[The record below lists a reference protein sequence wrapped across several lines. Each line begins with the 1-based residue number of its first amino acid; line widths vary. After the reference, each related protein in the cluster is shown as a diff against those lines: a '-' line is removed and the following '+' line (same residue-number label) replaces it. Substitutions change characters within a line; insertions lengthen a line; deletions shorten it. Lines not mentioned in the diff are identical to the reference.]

1 MLKIG
6 ENMKVNKKLEKFG
19 VRAADILLPKSGTD
33 LEKWAVV
40 ACDQYTSERDYWES
54 LKEEIGSSPSTLP
67 LIFPEVYLEDN
78 DKEDRIKNIN
88 KTMNE
93 YMSDGTFTEYPESF
107 ILVKRTTESG
117 TRYGLMVALDL
128 ECYDYSKDSKTLIRA
143 TEGTILSR
151 IPPRVEI
158 RKDAPIELPHIM
170 VLINDKN
177 RKIIEPLAEN
187 KDNLHLLYDTEL
199 NKNGGRLTGYL
210 VNDEK
215 YIKGIVKGF
224 KNLYSSL
231 DKQNPLMFAMGDG
244 NHSLATAYTIW
255 NEKKK
260 TLTEEEKKN
269 DKARFALVELENIF
283 DPGLQFEPIHRV
295 FFGLSKNTFD
305 ELLSSF
311 CTSFDQKECKDKDE
325 MLSLIASD
333 GQHFGLISG
342 ENFILYTV
350 NGGQKKIA
358 SGTIQGVIDKMLS
371 EKKGEVD
378 YIHGVDV
385 VINLS
390 KKEGNLGLILP
401 PINKDNFF
409 HDMILDGAYP
419 RKTFSIGHANEKRY
433 YMEARKIK

>member
-1 MLKIG
+1 MNI
-6 ENMKVNKKLEKFG
+6 NKKLEKYG
-19 VRAADILLPKSGTD
+19 VRAADILLPKKGTD
-33 LEKWAVV
+33 LKKWAVV

-54 LKEEIGSSPSTLP
+54 LKKEIGESPSALP
-67 LIFPEVYLEDN
+67 LIFPEVYLEDS
-78 DKEDRIKNIN
+78 DKEERIKNIN
-88 KTMNE
+88 MTMNE
-93 YMSDGTFTEYPESF
+93 YMKNDTFTEYPESF
-107 ILVKRTTESG
+107 ILVRRETESG

-170 VLINDKN
+170 VLINDKD
-177 RKIIEPLAEN
+177 RKIIEPLIEN
-187 KDNLHLLYDTEL
+187 KDDLHLLYDTEL

-210 VNDEK
+210 IDDKK

-231 DKQNPLMFAMGDG
+231 DPSNPLLFAMGDG

-260 TLTEEEKKN
+260 TLSEEERKT

-305 ELLSSF
+305 ELLTPF
-311 CTSFDQKECKDKDE
+311 CTSFDQRECKGKDE
-325 MLSLIASD
+325 LLSLIATE
-333 GQHFGLISG
+333 GQHFGIISG
-342 ENFILYTV
+342 EKFILYTV

-358 SGTIQGVIDKMLS
+358 AGTIQSVIDKMLS

-378 YIHGVDV
+378 YIHGVDTT
-385 VINLS
+385 ITLG

-401 PINKDNFF
+401 PINKNNFF
-409 HDMILDGAYP
+409 HDMTLDGAYP